1 MSRRRPISLGV
12 PVLLMLCLA
21 APAFTAP
28 PNHEKTIWNYDGGL
42 QMMTDGEIPGGPC
55 FRINGRAT
63 APGFFDNLRRVDT
76 LTGTL
81 FHRGNDIITEFP
93 AVLHLSFLL
102 YDFPCDDRLQNAVS
116 PLPTYLTNTIVSTLR
131 LSFYW
136 KHGMVLRPAKG
147 VTPVHYETRRLAPYA
162 TELAS
167 ELPERYEWEFEFS
180 VPSAGV
186 PVTDSLV
193 IVLLTPNGHIA
204 ARAAA
209 RM

>member
-1 MSRRRPISLGV
+1 MGRRRPSSLGAT
-12 PVLLMLCLA
+12 VLLTLCL
-21 APAFTAP
+21 TAP
-28 PNHEKTIWNYDGGL
+28 TLTAQPNHDKTVWNYDGGL
-42 QMMTDGEIPGGPC
+42 QIMTDGGIPGGPC

-81 FHRGNDIITEFP
+81 FHRGNEIVTEFP
-93 AVLHLSFLL
+93 AALHLSFLL
-102 YDFPCDDRLQNAVS
+102 YDFPCDDHLQNAVS
-116 PLPTYLTNTIVSTLR
+116 QTFLTSTIVNTLR

-136 KHGMVLRPAKG
+136 KRGLALRPAKG

-162 TELAS
+162 TELADK
-167 ELPERYEWEFEFS
+167 LPDRYEWEFEFT

-186 PVTDSLV
+186 PITDSLV
-193 IVLLTPNGHIA
+193 VVLLTPNGHIA

>member
-1 MSRRRPISLGV
+1 MSRRRSISLGA
-12 PVLLMLCLA
+12 PALLLLCLA
-21 APAFTAP
+21 APILTAQ
-28 PNHEKTIWNYDGGL
+28 PNHDKVVWNYDGGL

-76 LTGTL
+76 LSGTL
-81 FHRGNDIITEFP
+81 FHRGNDIVTEFP
-93 AVLHLSFLL
+93 AVLHFSFLL
-102 YDFPCDDRLQNAVS
+102 YDFPCDDRLENAGTS
-116 PLPTYLTNTIVSTLR
+116 TYLTNTLVSTLR

-136 KHGMVLRPAKG
+136 KHGMAMRPVKG
-147 VTPVHYETRRLAPYA
+147 IVPVHYETRRLVPYA
-162 TELAS
+162 TELADQ
-167 ELPERYEWEFEFS
+167 LPERYEWEFEFN

-193 IVLLTPNGHIA
+193 VVLRTPNGHIA